1 MSKYEYVDKPRGG
14 GWLMEVRKG
23 TSLKGNIRRNPITGR
38 YQFYRGSVNATRSAL
53 DESDVETLKS
63 RIEELDLK

>member
-1 MSKYEYVDKPRGG
+1 MSKYEYTDRPRGG

-23 TSLKGNIRRNPITGR
+23 ASHKGNIRKNPITGR
-38 YQFYRGSVNATRSAL
+38 YQFYRGSVNATRCAFE
-53 DESDVETLKS
+53 ESDVETLKS